1 MQLHA
6 GVVPPPNGNQ
16 SWTLHRSSGRVA
28 TPPYA
33 VTIAVPNGPRFGNVT
48 TYWPVFNRT
57 TVFAAPLELAW
68 YPKLGT

>member
-1 MQLHA
+1 M
-6 GVVPPPNGNQ
+6 
-16 SWTLHRSSGRVA
+16 A